1 MVLTIAQTL
10 VAICI
15 NYFGRTRAWVSFL
28 ALSFLVSCCCA
39 LQNELS
45 PKIRTLLPSIA
56 KSNSINYLLKL
67 RCQENEFLG
76 AEL

>member
-10 VAICI
+10 VTICI
-15 NYFGRTRAWVSFL
+15 NYFGRTHAWVSFL
-28 ALSFLVSCCCA
+28 AISFPISCCCA
-39 LQNELS
+39 SQNELS
-45 PKIRTLLPSIA
+45 PKNRTSLPSIA

-67 RCQENEFLG
+67 QCQENEFLG